1 MTSFS
6 DLLTLAMAL
15 GFVLAL
21 MGLLAFALKK
31 LNLAG
36 PAITVG
42 QKRRLKVLEVMSLDA
57 RRRLMIIKRDD
68 KEHLVILGANSE
80 TVIESGFSSQEE
92 TEQNEALNNKNN
104 KKKAA

>member
-1 MTSFS
+1 MNSFS

-42 QKRRLKVLEVMSLDA
+42 QKRRLKVIEVMNLDA
-57 RRRLMIIKRDD
+57 RRRLMIIKRDNT
-68 KEHLVILGANSE
+68 EHLVILGANGE
-80 TVIESGFSSQEE
+80 TIIESGFSSDEE
-92 TEQNEALNNKNN
+92 SAQNN
-104 KKKAA
+104 KKINKERSKKAA